1 MQILPVVLSLHSRVL
16 FNLCSEEPEISLGF
30 SRMGVLF
37 FCFMVQLCM
46 KIIMEFQ
53 GSVLLMNVAFLDALI
68 TSISHLSFVNSIYV
82 FIGSC
87 VFVNAICLLFQK
99 SRSGMCASGTQGES
113 MS

>member
-1 MQILPVVLSLHSRVL
+1 
-16 FNLCSEEPEISLGF
+16 
-30 SRMGVLF
+30 MGVLF

>member
-1 MQILPVVLSLHSRVL
+1 M
-16 FNLCSEEPEISLGF
+16 
-30 SRMGVLF
+30 MGVLF

-68 TSISHLSFVNSIYV
+68 TSISYLSFIVNSIICPHWIVCVCQRNMCV
-82 FIGSC
+82 FVNAIC

-99 SRSGMCASGTQGES
+99 SRSGMCASGGLGES
-113 MS
+113 VS